1 VSVVTGS
8 PRRVVEAL
16 PAVESSASVI
26 VIGAGMAGLCAAVEL
41 VEAGCHVTV
50 LEAQHRVGGRVRTR
64 RDFADGLYVEEG
76 ATRFPDVHHLTTH
89 YLKRFALPLIN
100 FDRPDM
106 GHTLRI
112 MGHDVQQRPRLQGG
126 GSQDAWPAEL
136 PLHPHER
143 ELTLE
148 GLTDLYVAPLLTEIG
163 DPLAQGWP
171 SADLR
176 ARFDSMGYADLLR
189 SGGASE
195 GAIRAL
201 SLGFHVGEGPNSMSA
216 LWWLEAMALDAEAR
230 GAVKVEGGNDQ
241 FAEAFAR
248 LLSGR
253 IRLGRVARR
262 VVDDGSGVTVHVD
275 SPVRPETYRADYA
288 ISTIPLP
295 LLLDVHFEPELDAQR
310 REAIAAVPYASLSR
324 VALQCRERFW
334 LELDHSGFEAT
345 DEEIAEV
352 WDLTVGEPGTRG
364 VLVAYSGG
372 NEARRVTA
380 MPAEERITY
389 TVERLEP
396 LLPGLVDHVEGGA
409 SICWDSEPWA
419 RGGGAWFR
427 PGQSVLRPVLA
438 RPHGRVH
445 FAGEAISHWPG
456 WVQGSLE
463 SARRT
468 ATEVLERSTGT
479 DAWGSSS
486 SGPESPA

>member
-1 VSVVTGS
+1 MAAGLDG
-8 PRRVVEAL
+8 RVVEAL
-16 PAVESSASVI
+16 PAIESSASVI

-41 VEAGCHVTV
+41 VGAGCDVTV

-76 ATRFPDVHHLTTH
+76 ATRFPDVHHYTAH
-89 YLKRFALPLIN
+89 YLRRFNLPLIN

-112 MGHDVQQRPRLQGG
+112 MGHDVQQHAHRDGQ

-136 PLHPHER
+136 PLRPHER
-143 ELTLE
+143 ALTLE
-148 GLTDLYVAPLLTEIG
+148 GLTDLYVTPLLAEIG
-163 DPLAQGWP
+163 DPLTEGWP
-171 SADLR
+171 SEDLR
-176 ARFDSMGYADLLR
+176 ARFDSIGYADLLR
-189 SGGASE
+189 SRGASE

-216 LWWLEAMALDAEAR
+216 LWWLEAMSLDAGAR
-230 GAVKVEGGNDQ
+230 GAVKVEGGNDR

-248 LLSGR
+248 LLPGR
-253 IRLGRVARR
+253 IRLGRVVRR
-262 VVDDGSGVTVHVD
+262 LVDDGGGVTVHVD
-275 SPVRPETYRADYA
+275 SPVRPETYRADYV
-288 ISTIPLP
+288 ITTIPLP
-295 LLLDVHFEPELDAQR
+295 LLLDVHFEPELDLQR

-334 LELDHSGFEAT
+334 LERDRSGFEAT

-352 WDLTVGEPGTRG
+352 WDLTVGEPGIRG

-380 MPAEERITY
+380 MPADERLAY
-389 TVERLEP
+389 TVERLEA
-396 LLPGLVDHVEGGA
+396 LLPGLADYVEGGA
-409 SICWDSEPWA
+409 SICWDAEPWA

-427 PGQSVLRPVLA
+427 PGQSGLRSALA
-438 RPHGRVH
+438 PPHGRVH

-463 SARRT
+463 SARR
-468 ATEVLERSTGT
+468 AVAEVLVAAAG
-479 DAWGSSS
+479 AGQ
-486 SGPESPA
+486 

>member
-1 VSVVTGS
+1 VATRSYQ
-8 PRRVVEAL
+8 RVVAPL
-16 PAVESSASVI
+16 PAVEGSASVV

-41 VEAGCHVTV
+41 VEAGCKVTV

-64 RDFADGLYVEEG
+64 RDFAEGLYVEEG
-76 ATRFPDVHHLTTH
+76 ATRFPDVHHYTAH
-89 YLKRFALPLIN
+89 YLRRFDLPLID

-112 MGHDVQQRPRLQGG
+112 MGHDIRQHADGE

-143 ELTLE
+143 ALTLE
-148 GLTDLYVAPLLTEIG
+148 DLTDLYVTPLLAEIG
-163 DPLAQGWP
+163 DPLGEGWP
-171 SADLR
+171 SEELR
-176 ARFDSMGYADLLR
+176 ARFDTIGYADLLR
-189 SGGASE
+189 SRGASE

-216 LWWLEAMALDAEAR
+216 LWWLEAMALDAGAR
-230 GAVKVEGGNDQ
+230 GAAKVEGGNDR

-248 LLSGR
+248 LLPGR
-253 IRLGRVARR
+253 IRLGRVVRR
-262 VVDDGSGVTVHVD
+262 VVDDGGGVTVHAD
-275 SPVRPETYRADYA
+275 SPVRPETYRADYV

-295 LLLDVHFEPELDAQR
+295 LLLDVHFEPELDPQR

-334 LELDHSGFEAT
+334 LEADRSGFEAT

-380 MPAEERITY
+380 MPPDERLAY
-389 TVERLEP
+389 TVERLEA
-396 LLPGLVDHVEGGA
+396 LLPGLAEHVEGGA
-409 SICWDSEPWA
+409 STCWDAEPWA

-427 PGQSVLRPVLA
+427 PGQMGLRPLLA
-438 RPHGRVH
+438 EPHGRVH
-445 FAGEAISHWPG
+445 FAGEAVSHWPG

-463 SARRT
+463 SARR
-468 ATEVLERSTGT
+468 AVTEVLVRSTPPGT
-479 DAWGSSS
+479 
-486 SGPESPA
+486 